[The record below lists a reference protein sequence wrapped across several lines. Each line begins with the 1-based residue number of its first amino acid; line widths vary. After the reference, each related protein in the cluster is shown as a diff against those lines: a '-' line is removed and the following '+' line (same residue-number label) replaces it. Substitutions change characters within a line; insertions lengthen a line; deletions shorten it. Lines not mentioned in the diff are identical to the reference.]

1 MGGRRNPARSFPLQN
16 TMEALVK
23 IKEFGEARPDELL
36 PGKVDAESWSKDPA
50 LRERMLLRKK
60 QQMLQNARK

>member
-1 MGGRRNPARSFPLQN
+1 
-16 TMEALVK
+16 MEALVK
-23 IKEFGEARPDELL
+23 IKEFGEARPDEPL
-36 PGKVDAESWSKDPA
+36 PGKVDVESWSKDPA

>member
-1 MGGRRNPARSFPLQN
+1 
-16 TMEALVK
+16 MEALVK
-23 IKEFGEARPDELL
+23 IKEFGETNSDEPL
-36 PGKVDAESWSKDPA
+36 PEKVDVESWSKDPV